1 MVGKKKIEEVKA
13 FLGKGTEFEG
23 KLLFTG
29 SVRIE
34 GKFKGQVVGG
44 GTLNVGEGARI
55 EGEVFVD
62 NVLIG
67 GEVIGNLEIK
77 KRTEIFSR
85 GNLSGEL
92 KTTVLVVHEGALF
105 EGNCQMKAE
114 PALRAVE
121 RGRHPEEEVSW
132 QKKESL
138 SSDPGAITG

>member
-92 KTTVLVVHEGALF
+92 KTMVLVVHEGALF

-121 RGRHPEEEVSW
+121 RGGHPEEEVSW

>member
-55 EGEVFVD
+55 EGEVFV
-62 NVLIG
+62 
-67 GEVIGNLEIK
+67 GNLEIK

-92 KTTVLVVHEGALF
+92 KTMVLVIHEGAVF
-105 EGNCQMKAE
+105 EGHCQMKAE

-132 QKKESL
+132 QKKESW